1 MDPRVEGRMRQKNLN
16 VLQMCKAALL
26 KRRRKNRALT

>member
-1 MDPRVEGRMRQKNLN
+1 MDPRMECRIRQKNLN
-16 VLQMCKAALL
+16 VLQMGKAALL